1 MQIII
6 MQKLGWRRIFYGLQI
21 PMKLFQ
27 CAVSAVNLGWQP
39 RTEMIKFKIRF
50 GGGSIVARV
59 VFKHTKSFFYPNY
72 NI

>member
-1 MQIII
+1 MSCFGMATQ
-6 MQKLGWRRIFYGLQI
+6 
-21 PMKLFQ
+21 FQ
-27 CAVSAVNLGWQP
+27 VNFPNVQTVGLGWQL